1 MKAGVA
7 RLEILVAQIGIQE
20 VARID
25 LSLMTGT
32 EA

>member
-7 RLEILVAQIGIQE
+7 RLETLVAQRGIQE

-25 LSLMTGT
+25 LNLMTETG
-32 EA
+32 A